1 MAFDFGTRR
10 IGVAVGDTGPAI
22 AHPLTTIDTP
32 SADTRFAAIAVL
44 VDEWH
49 PALLVVGLPVHMD
62 GNEHEM
68 TERARRFARRLEGRF
83 RLPVEMVDERL
94 STRDATSLLHAAG
107 VDSRRQKSVRDQ
119 VAAQTILQSWLDRH
133 GR

>member
-32 SADTRFAAIAVL
+32 SADTRFAAIAAL